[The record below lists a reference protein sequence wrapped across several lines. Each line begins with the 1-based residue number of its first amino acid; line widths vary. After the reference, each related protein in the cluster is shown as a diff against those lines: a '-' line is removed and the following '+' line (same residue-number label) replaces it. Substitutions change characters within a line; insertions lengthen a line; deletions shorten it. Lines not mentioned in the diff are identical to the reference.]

1 MNHTVVILVHSSVS
15 EDEGGTNFIP
25 PPSEL
30 ILRFLLDTD
39 FFFDALVIIVP
50 GVTSSKSPKS
60 SSKLSTDPPRFLKL
74 IYDMILC
81 VWCLYFIKRGEHK
94 LCGQRREGRDI
105 PEKTM

>member
-1 MNHTVVILVHSSVS
+1 MEDYDLIALVKMIHTVVILVHSSVS

-74 IYDMILC
+74 KSKY
-81 VWCLYFIKRGEHK
+81 LYYTHAKAN
-94 LCGQRREGRDI
+94 
-105 PEKTM
+105 